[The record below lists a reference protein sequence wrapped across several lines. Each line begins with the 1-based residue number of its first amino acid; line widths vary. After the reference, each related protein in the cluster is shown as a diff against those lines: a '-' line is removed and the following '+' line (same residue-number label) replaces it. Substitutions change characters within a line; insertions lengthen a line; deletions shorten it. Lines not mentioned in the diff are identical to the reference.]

1 VAGADWIC
9 GHKSAARLQTK
20 KRRKIMAYEI
30 KKAAVLGA
38 GVMGATIA
46 AHLTNAG
53 IECVLLDIIPFELTE
68 ADKAQGLT
76 EKSPAWRNRFAAN
89 GLAGVVK
96 SKPAGFFTKKNA
108 SMVQVGNFED
118 DLGRLADVDWI
129 IEVVIEN
136 LKIKQELFAKV
147 EKIVRPDCIVTT
159 NTSGIPIKDITAKF
173 GAKLKEHFLGTHFF
187 NPPRYMKLLEII
199 PGQETR
205 PEVVSYM
212 TRFCEQVLGKGVVI
226 CKDVPNFI
234 GNRIGVFDISNA
246 LRLTVEKDL
255 KIDAADAIIGKAL
268 GRPGTAIFGTLDLVG
283 LDTGHHV
290 MTNLHAAVPDD
301 EMREMFVPLEF
312 MNKMMEL
319 KWLGNKTKQGFY
331 KKTKDAKGK
340 KAKLM
345 LDYHTM
351 EYVPA
356 NRPKFASVSDAKKK
370 SDDGVAATI
379 KVMFNGT
386 DIAGEMTREYLCNN
400 FIYAANRVPEICDT
414 IVGID
419 NAMKWGYN
427 HQLGPFETWDA
438 IGVREAVEV
447 MKKLKKKVPKKIEE
461 MLKKGCETFYEK
473 KEDGLYFYDFEKKGY
488 LKLEVNPRIILLPD
502 LKAQNKLI
510 RKNASASLIDI
521 GDGVACLEFHTK
533 MNAVDDGMIDM
544 INASCDIV
552 EKDFV
557 GMVVGSHATNFSAGA
572 NIFKVLLA
580 IQKGDWDIIEQLAA
594 GFQNANMR
602 MKYLSK
608 PVVSAPAGLALGGGC
623 EMAMHAAKCQPCGET
638 YIGLVEVGVGVIPG
652 GGGCKELMVRV
663 TEGLPDGVLD
673 AGLNLQHVYAKAFEN
688 IAMAK
693 VATSAVEGMELGYIR
708 KTENISLGRDQQ
720 LWDAKQVALG
730 LAKFYKKPRPALI
743 PVMGENLRGM
753 TDAILYNMRQGNFAS
768 DYDVHVSRKVAHI
781 LSGGD
786 CAEGTLVT
794 EEEILALEREAFLS
808 LCGEKKTQ
816 DRIMHMLN
824 TGKPLRN

>member
-1 VAGADWIC
+1 
-9 GHKSAARLQTK
+9 
-20 KRRKIMAYEI
+20 MAYEI

-53 IECVLLDIIPFELTE
+53 IECVLLDIVPFELTD

-76 EKSPAWRNRFAAN
+76 EKSPAWRNRFASN
-89 GLAGVVK
+89 GLAGVLK
-96 SKPAGFFTKKNA
+96 SKPAGFYTKKNS
-108 SMVQVGNFED
+108 SMIRVGNFED
-118 DLGRLADVDWI
+118 NLGWLADTDWV

-147 EKIVRPDCIVTT
+147 EKIVRPGCIVTT
-159 NTSGIPIKDITAKF
+159 NTSGIPIKDITANF
-173 GAKLKEHFLGTHFF
+173 GTRLKENFLGTHFF

-199 PGQETR
+199 PGKETK
-205 PEVVSYM
+205 PEVITYI

-234 GNRIGVFDISNA
+234 GNRIGSFDISNA
-246 LRLTVEKDL
+246 ISLMVEKNM
-255 KIDAADAIIGKAL
+255 KIEEVDSIINKSL
-268 GRPGTAIFGTLDLVG
+268 GRPGSAIFGTLDLVG
-283 LDTGHHV
+283 LDTAHHV
-290 MTNLHAAVPDD
+290 SSNLYAAVPDD
-301 EMREMFVPLEF
+301 EMREIFAPSEL

-331 KKTKDAKGK
+331 KRTKDAKGK
-340 KAKLM
+340 PGKLV
-345 LDYHTM
+345 LDYKTM
-351 EYVPA
+351 EYVPTEKP
-356 NRPKFASVSDAKKK
+356 RFQSVSDARKKT
-370 SDDGVAATI
+370 DDGVPAMLRT
-379 KVMFNGT
+379 MFNGT
-386 DIAGEMTREYLCNN
+386 DVAAELTREYLCNN
-400 FIYAANRVPEICDT
+400 FIYAANRIPEICDN

-438 IGVREAVEV
+438 IGVRDVVEV

-461 MLKKGCETFYEK
+461 MLKKGVESFYLR
-473 KEDGLYFYDFEKKGY
+473 KEDGLYYYDFEKKDY
-488 LKLEVNPRIILLPD
+488 VKLEANKRIILLPD
-502 LKAQNKLI
+502 LKEQNKVVT
-510 RKNASASLIDI
+510 KNTSATLIDI

-533 MNAVDDGMIDM
+533 MNAVDDGMIEM
-544 INASCDIV
+544 LFTSCDTV

-580 IQKGDWDIIEQLAA
+580 IQKGDWDILEKLIAE
-594 GFQNANMR
+594 FQNANMR

-623 EMAMHAAKCQPCGET
+623 EMSMHAAKCQPCGET
-638 YIGLVEVGVGVIPG
+638 YIGLVEVGVGVIPA
-652 GGGCKELMVRV
+652 GGGCKELMVRL
-663 TEGLPDGVLD
+663 TEGLPDGVIE

-708 KTENISLGRDQQ
+708 KTENISLNRDQQ
-720 LWDAKQVALG
+720 LWDAKQVVLG
-730 LAKFYKKPRPALI
+730 LAKFYKKPRPVMI
-743 PVMGENLRGM
+743 PVMGENFRGM
-753 TDAILYNMRQGNFAS
+753 AEAILYNMRQGKFAS
-768 DYDVHVSRKVAHI
+768 DYDCHVSRKVAYI

-816 DRIMHMLN
+816 DRIMYLLN